1 MRLLRILLPL
11 LLAGLCTEALG
22 QTVLTRRGKPAARI
36 VVAAGNDTDRTA
48 ALLLQRFVR
57 EASGAELPVVP
68 GAKIRRGDILLG
80 ASDTLGLSY
89 DGFRLRSGSDGTLRI
104 SSGGGNGSVYGV
116 VSLLERYLGM
126 DYFAAHVYALDR
138 RPDIVLPRLDTAGN
152 PAFRYRQSQAYGM
165 AQDSVYRFFLRLRE
179 PSDVF
184 AGNLWVHTFDR
195 LLPAERYGARHPE
208 YYSFINGQRR
218 PGRASQWCL
227 SNPEVFETV
236 AERIDSIFRDD
247 PARTMISVSQNDSDR
262 TYCRCDECE
271 RVNIEEGAPSGN
283 YVRFLNK
290 LAERFP
296 DKQFSTL
303 AYLFTMKPPRHV
315 RPLPNVNIMLCS
327 IGCHRE
333 APLAETD
340 TGREFTE
347 ALEGWSALTD
357 NLFVW
362 DYGINFDNMVEPFP
376 NFPVLA
382 PNIRLF
388 RRHGARMH
396 FSQIGGSYGGDF
408 SELRS
413 YVVAKLMWDPAQ
425 DTDSLMLRFM
435 RGYYGA
441 AAPYLYQYE
450 KLSEGALLASGTPLW
465 IYDSPVSHKDG
476 MFNDACRQRYNE
488 LFDRAEAAVA
498 ADSALLRRVRTAR
511 LPLLYT
517 ELEILRTE
525 RGKDTASVLRKL
537 ETFERYTSEF
547 GIETLNERNNSP
559 QEYCRLY
566 RRRYL
571 PNADVTKNPAAG
583 ARIEWLVPPAEKYR
597 AEGENTLT
605 DGLFGGASFADGWTG
620 WEGRDGAFILDL
632 GSRQE
637 FSAVTADFLHQL
649 GAWILLP
656 RAMTCAVS
664 DDKLAWRQLGRV
676 EVPEDRDVPVK
687 FVPVTVAAENP
698 VRARYLRIEVEGTN
712 VCPPWH
718 YGVGCPCW
726 FFIDEII
733 IK

>member
-1 MRLLRILLPL
+1 MRLLRTLLPL

-36 VVAAGNDTDRTA
+36 VVADGNGTDRTA

-57 EASGAELPVVP
+57 EASGAELPVVQ

-80 ASDTLGLSY
+80 AADTLGLSY

-138 RPDIVLPRLDTAGN
+138 CPDIVLPRLDTAGN

-195 LLPAERYGARHPE
+195 LLPAGRYGAGHPE
-208 YYSFINGQRR
+208 YYSFIHGQRR

-236 AERIDSIFRDD
+236 AERIDSIFRAD

-271 RVNIEEGAPSGN
+271 RVNIEEEAPSGN

-327 IGCHRE
+327 IGSHRE
-333 APLAETD
+333 APLAETA

-357 NLFVW
+357 NLFIW

-525 RGKDTASVLRKL
+525 HGKDTAAVLRKL

-583 ARIEWLVPPAEKYR
+583 AHIEWLVPPAEKYR
-597 AEGENTLT
+597 ALGENTLT

-632 GSRQE
+632 GSGQE

-687 FVPVTVAAENP
+687 FVPVTVAAESP
-698 VRARYLRIEVEGTN
+698 VRARYLCIEVEGTN

>member
-1 MRLLRILLPL
+1 
-11 LLAGLCTEALG
+11 
-22 QTVLTRRGKPAARI
+22 
-36 VVAAGNDTDRTA
+36 
-48 ALLLQRFVR
+48 
-57 EASGAELPVVP
+57 
-68 GAKIRRGDILLG
+68 
-80 ASDTLGLSY
+80 
-89 DGFRLRSGSDGTLRI
+89 
-104 SSGGGNGSVYGV
+104 
-116 VSLLERYLGM
+116 M
-126 DYFAAHVYALDR
+126 DYFAARVYTLDR
-138 RPDIVLPRLDTAGN
+138 RPDIILPRLDTADN

-165 AQDSVYRFFLRLRE
+165 AQDSVYRFFLRLEE
-179 PSDVF
+179 PSDIF

-195 LLPAERYGARHPE
+195 LLPAERYGAEHPE
-208 YYSFINGQRR
+208 YYSFIHGERR

-227 SNPEVFETV
+227 SNPALFETV
-236 AERIDSIFRDD
+236 AARIDSIFRAN
-247 PARTMISVSQNDSDR
+247 PGRSWISVSQNDSDR
-262 TYCRCDECE
+262 TYCRCEACE

-283 YVRFLNK
+283 YIRFLNK

-296 DKQFSTL
+296 DKRFSTL
-303 AYLFTMKPPRHV
+303 AYLFTMQPPRHA
-315 RPLPNVNIMLCS
+315 RPLSNVNIMLCS
-327 IGCHRE
+327 IGSHRE
-333 APLAETD
+333 APLTETA
-340 TGREFTE
+340 TGREFVA

-357 NLFVW
+357 NLFIW

-425 DTDSLMLRFM
+425 DADSLMLRFM
-435 RGYYGA
+435 NGYYGA

-450 KLSEGALLASGTPLW
+450 KLLEGALLASGTPLW

-476 MFNDACRQRYNE
+476 MFNAACRQRYNK

-498 ADSALLRRVRTAR
+498 ADSALLRRVRLAR
-511 LPLLYT
+511 LPLLYS

-525 RGKDTASVLRKL
+525 RDRDTAAVLRKL
-537 ETFERYTSEF
+537 GTFERYVTDF
-547 GIETLNERNNSP
+547 GVETLNERNNSP
-559 QEYCRLY
+559 QEYCKLY
-566 RRRYL
+566 RQRYL
-571 PNADVTKNPAAG
+571 SADRSKAFG
-583 ARIEWLVPPAEKYR
+583 ARIEWIVPPAGKYR
-597 AEGENTLT
+597 ALGEETLT

-620 WEGRDGAFILDL
+620 WEGQDGTFILDL
-632 GSRQE
+632 GSGQE

-664 DDKLAWRQLGRV
+664 DDKRAWRPLGRT
-676 EVPEDRDVPVK
+676 ELAEDRDVPVK
-687 FVPVTVAAENP
+687 FVPVTVAADSP
-698 VRARYLRIEVEGTN
+698 VRARYIRIEVEGTN

-726 FFIDEII
+726 FFIDEITV
-733 IK
+733 K

>member
-1 MRLLRILLPL
+1 MRLLRIFLPFL
-11 LLAGLCTEALG
+11 FVGFCTEAAG
-22 QTVLTRRGKPAARI
+22 QTVVTRRGKHAARI
-36 VVAAGNDTDRTA
+36 VVAAENSTDRTA

-57 EASGAELPVVP
+57 EASDAELPVVP
-68 GAKIRRGDILLG
+68 GAKIRKGDILLG

-126 DYFAAHVYALDR
+126 DYFAAHVYTLDR
-138 RPDIVLPRLDTAGN
+138 RPDIVLPRLDTADN

-179 PSDVF
+179 PSDIF

-195 LLPAERYGARHPE
+195 LLPAERYGATHPE
-208 YYSFINGQRR
+208 YYSFIHGQRR

-236 AERIDSIFRDD
+236 AARIDSIFRAN
-247 PARTMISVSQNDSDR
+247 PGRNMISVSQNDSDR

-271 RVNIEEGAPSGN
+271 RGNIEEGAPSGN
-283 YVRFLNK
+283 YIRFLNK
-290 LAERFP
+290 LAARFP

-303 AYLFTMKPPRHV
+303 AYLFTMKPPKHV
-315 RPLPNVNIMLCS
+315 RPLSNVNIMLCS

-333 APLAETD
+333 VPLTD
-340 TGREFTE
+340 NATGREFAE

-357 NLFVW
+357 NLFIW

-408 SELRS
+408 SEMRS

-435 RGYYGA
+435 NGYYGA

-450 KLSEGALLASGTPLW
+450 KLLEGALLASGTPLW
-465 IYDSPVSHKDG
+465 IYDSPVSHKEG
-476 MFNDACRQRYNE
+476 MFNAACRRRYNE

-498 ADSALLRRVRTAR
+498 ADSTLLRRVRTAR

-525 RGKDTASVLRKL
+525 RDKDTAAILRKL
-537 ETFERYTSEF
+537 ETFERYIIEF
-547 GIETLNERNNSP
+547 GVETLNERNNSP

-566 RRRYL
+566 RQRYL
-571 PNADVTKNPAAG
+571 PAGHSNKALG
-583 ARIEWLVPPAEKYR
+583 ARIEWIVPPTGKYR
-597 AEGENTLT
+597 ALGEETLT

-632 GSRQE
+632 GSGQE

-664 DDKLAWRQLGRV
+664 DDKCTWRPLGRV
-676 EVPEDRDVPVK
+676 ELPEDRDVPVK
-687 FVPVTVAAENP
+687 FVPVTVAAESP

-726 FFIDEII
+726 FFIDEIT